1 MDKEDSCRDK
11 KDSVKSSLP
20 LHHIVAK
27 PQSCIGEQCAPALCR
42 GFFMYTGVHEC
53 TRHFRHKNAPNCENS
68 GRFVYIF
75 VYAFRKPLTLNVY
88 CGETGTRTDY
98 SYQLS
103 KNLFNSRVRA
113 MIGGKFSTDADPTE
127 NLKENLIDDVALEY
141 QLTKRDNMFLKLF
154 RHTGYE
160 SILEGEVTETGVGFV
175 IRKRV
180 LKISDLFRVVRERVR
195 KNEAENQNGER

>member
-88 CGETGTRTDY
+88 CGERGTYTVVIPEETFYD
-98 SYQLS
+98 LDG
-103 KNLFNSRVRA
+103 NLFNPELTYTFIVDNSTN
-113 MIGGKFSTDADPTE
+113 IGGVEVEDANAVVEVYSVDGC
-127 NLKENLIDDVALEY
+127 LVSKGKKADVM
-141 QLTKRDNMFLKLF
+141 KKLVK
-154 RHTGYE
+154 GIY
-160 SILEGEVTETGVGFV
+160 IINGQKVV
-175 IRKRV
+175 IR
-180 LKISDLFRVVRERVR
+180 
-195 KNEAENQNGER
+195 